1 MKILLISP
9 PKLEGLNESKG
20 TIPVPLLHLAAVL
33 RQHGHVPSLLD
44 LSIYHPEPHDDHTIF
59 HLNIVRRYLND
70 VEPDMVGI
78 NCFTT
83 LHFPVVLGLAE
94 TVKTACPA
102 IPIAVGGAHPS
113 LFSREILERSSAF
126 DYVFIGEAEN
136 SIIELIA
143 ALQTGDR
150 ENISHVQSIAFRRDG
165 HVVVTARRSFLSNL
179 DELPEP
185 AWDMISFPDYYA
197 DHSSWFNPKRLTFH
211 ISVPILS
218 SRSCPFTC
226 NFCSIYTTMG
236 RKLRMRSP
244 VKVADEIQMLHQER
258 GQNYF
263 GFIDDNVNVN
273 KKHILGICDE
283 IVRRGL
289 NIEWET
295 TCGTYLGALDDEIVA
310 AMAGAGCVFARLP
323 IEHGNDQMR
332 IIVGK
337 KLPREKIFAAASSF
351 KRHGI
356 FTSSMY
362 IMGFPEDTPET
373 LEDTRKMIL
382 DLQLD
387 LNYVFNIIP
396 FPGTRLF
403 EQASRDGLFLES
415 FDPDQLWRGGINLD
429 PVQDEPRFFI
439 KPYKMEIDALRYYRK
454 IFDSL
459 RVLSHRAKSMNKAA

>member
-1 MKILLISP
+1 MNILLISP
-9 PKLEGLNESKG
+9 PKLEGLKESKG

-33 RQHGHVPSLLD
+33 RRDGHAPSILD
-44 LSIYHPEPHDDHTIF
+44 LSIYYPGPRDDPTVF
-59 HLNIVRRYLND
+59 YLDIVRRSLRAI
-70 VEPDMVGI
+70 EPGMVGI

-83 LHFPVVLGLAE
+83 IHFPVVLELAE
-94 TVKTACPA
+94 TIKAASPGM
-102 IPIAVGGAHPS
+102 PIAVGGAHPS
-113 LFSREILERSSAF
+113 LFPREILEKSTAF
-126 DYVFIGEAEN
+126 DYVAIGEAED
-136 SIIELIA
+136 SIIELVT
-143 ALQTGDR
+143 ALQAGNR
-150 ENISHVQSIAFRRDG
+150 EHLDHVQSIAFRRDG
-165 HVVVTARRSFLSNL
+165 HAVITARRSFLSNL

-185 AWDMISFPDYYA
+185 AWDMISLPDYYA
-197 DHSSWFNPKRLTFH
+197 DHSHWYNPKGLAFH
-211 ISVPILS
+211 LSVPILS

-244 VKVADEIQMLHQER
+244 GKVVDEIQMLHQER

-332 IIVGK
+332 IVIGK
-337 KLPREKIFAAASSF
+337 KLPREKIFAAAESF
-351 KRHGI
+351 KRHRI

-362 IMGFPEDTPET
+362 IMGFPEDTAET
-373 LEDTRKMIL
+373 LEDTRQMIL

-429 PVQDEPRFFI
+429 PVQDETRFFI
-439 KPYKMEIDALRYYRK
+439 KPYQMELDALHYYRRV
-454 IFDSL
+454 FDSL
-459 RVLSHRAKSMNKAA
+459 QVLSHRAKSMNKAA